1 MNGLHKLSTEVFGK
15 TSKPLRIKA
24 LNMVQECTRKQKKTS
39 KHILHFLLHIT
50 NSINKKVK
58 FSEDF

>member
-24 LNMVQECTRKQKKTS
+24 SNMAQGCTRKQKK
-39 KHILHFLLHIT
+39 LL
-50 NSINKKVK
+50 SI
-58 FSEDF
+58 FGTFCFT